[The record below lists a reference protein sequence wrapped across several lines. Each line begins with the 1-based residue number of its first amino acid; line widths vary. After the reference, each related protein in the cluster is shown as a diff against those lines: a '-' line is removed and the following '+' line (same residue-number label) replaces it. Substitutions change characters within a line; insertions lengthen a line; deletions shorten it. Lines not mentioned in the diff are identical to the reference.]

1 MTAHTS
7 PYETKTAWLEV
18 MLLWAAGI
26 SVAMQFA
33 KFSIA
38 YDALLIHYQEGATL
52 TGAAI
57 SVVGVVGLIFGVSA
71 GVIVGRVGYRRSL
84 IGALALGSM
93 MSFLESLMP
102 NFELMMVCRVIEG
115 FSQLGVVVAAPT
127 MIARLSAP
135 QHRSIT
141 MGLWGTFFGVA
152 FAISGLFGEMILRH
166 YGMGSLFFAHGLFIG
181 GVACV
186 LFFRLER
193 NNTLYE
199 NQSNTQQS
207 KLLAQMSQVYRNPR
221 NILPAA
227 IFLFYT
233 CMFVSLLTYIPR
245 LVEDEH
251 LRSIIRTCLPLM
263 SIAGTFLAG
272 TLSQYLM
279 RPQNVAIMAYS
290 VIAGSAIMLSFF
302 TSAPVLF
309 CILAAVMVLS
319 AGMVTGASMSMI
331 PAIAR
336 NPNEQAQTYGLVAQL
351 GNLGSTI
358 GPPSFA
364 TMLSLFG
371 VQGLVALVLVFCVC
385 GGGLSLIAKRFK
397 NNSSSL

>member
-1 MTAHTS
+1 MTVHTS
-7 PYETKTAWLEV
+7 PYDTKTAWLEV

-33 KFSIA
+33 KFSIS
-38 YDALLIHYQEGATL
+38 YDALLAYYQEGATL

-57 SVVGVVGLIFGVSA
+57 SVVGVIGLIFGVSA
-71 GVIVGRVGYRRSL
+71 GVVVGRVGYRRAL
-84 IGALALGSM
+84 IGALALGSV
-93 MSFLESLMP
+93 MSFLEALMP

-152 FAISGLFGEMILRH
+152 FAMTGLFGDMILRH
-166 YGMGSLFFAHGLFIG
+166 YGMGSLFFSHGLFIG

-186 LFFRLER
+186 LYFRLER
-193 NNTLYE
+193 NNPLYE
-199 NQSNTQQS
+199 NQTSTVQN
-207 KLLAQMSQVYRNPR
+207 KMLAQMSQVYRNPR

-233 CMFVSLLTYIPR
+233 CMFVSLLTYVPR
-245 LVEDEH
+245 LIEDEH

-272 TLSQYLM
+272 TLSQYVM
-279 RPQNVAIMAYS
+279 RPQNVAIMAYFL
-290 VIAGSAIMLSFF
+290 IA
-302 TSAPVLF
+302 TSAVALNFLVATPVLF
-309 CILAAVMVLS
+309 CVVAGVMVLS
-319 AGMVTGASMSMI
+319 AGMVTGAAMSMI
-331 PAIAR
+331 PALAR

-371 VQGLVALVLVFCVC
+371 VQGLISLVLIFCVC
-385 GGGLSLIAKRFK
+385 GGSLSILAKRFK
-397 NNSSSL
+397 NNSASL

>member
-1 MTAHTS
+1 MTVHIS

-33 KFSIA
+33 KFSIS
-38 YDALLIHYQEGATL
+38 YDALLAHYQEGATL

-193 NNTLYE
+193 NNPLYE
-199 NQSNTQQS
+199 NQKGAQQS

-245 LVEDEH
+245 LVEDQQ

-272 TLSQYLM
+272 ALSQYMM

-290 VIAGSAIMLSFF
+290 VIAASAVMLNFF
-302 TSAPVLF
+302 TTSPVLF
-309 CILAAVMVLS
+309 CVLAGVMVLS
-319 AGMVTGASMSMI
+319 AGLVTGASMSMI
-331 PAIAR
+331 PALAR

-371 VQGLVALVLVFCVC
+371 VQGLVSLVLIFCVC
-385 GGGLSLIAKRFK
+385 GGSLSIIAKRFK